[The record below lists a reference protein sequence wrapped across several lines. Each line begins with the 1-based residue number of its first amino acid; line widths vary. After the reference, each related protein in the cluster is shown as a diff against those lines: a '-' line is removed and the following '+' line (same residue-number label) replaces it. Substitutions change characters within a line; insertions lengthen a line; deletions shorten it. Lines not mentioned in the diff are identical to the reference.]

1 MMTGRTVR
9 TIRGRR
15 VRGDDTVDAGRMAK
29 QPGCGGAWDA
39 VVTTILSTDGVARGE
54 REGFWRQALSETFV
68 PMTVGAVTQDRF
80 GDPSAPSGSVA

>member
-1 MMTGRTVR
+1 
-9 TIRGRR
+9 
-15 VRGDDTVDAGRMAK
+15 MAK

-80 GDPSAPSGSVA
+80 GGSIRAEWIGR